1 MKPAIRSAVRLAI
14 LLIFSLQ
21 IGRADASVS
30 VDIQPASQTV
40 PAGENAVFGAIVTA
54 TAGETVTGY
63 QWFKSTNSLGPFTE
77 IGTGAALVLDNVQVG
92 DTGYYYVEVTYL
104 SGGSQQTVSSLTS
117 QLIVDVNPRI
127 TTQPASLTS
136 PIGSNAVF
144 SVEVGGAMPLY
155 FQWRFNG
162 SNLADNGRI
171 TGSTGT
177 NLDIEN
183 LTTNDSGN
191 YDIVVTNVY
200 GAITSLVATLQVALI
215 PPVITSATNAV
226 GKQGYAFNY
235 TITATG
241 TPPITFGA
249 DGLPDGLSVNPTN
262 GAISGVPSVSGAF
275 DITLYATNGAQT
287 TAEDLTLTLADDIP
301 VITSATNAIGQQG
314 VLFSYTIAASND
326 PALFSASPLPDGLS
340 VNPTNGAI
348 SGIPLVSGSFSIA
361 IGATNAYGGDSNTL
375 TLNLSSDVPGITSSL
390 VKNGQQ
396 GQSFSYTIVASNNP
410 VSFSADP
417 LPAGLTLNAASGV
430 ISGLPLVSGSF
441 AVTIGVT
448 NMFGSDS
455 QTLTLNLATG
465 EPVITSSLT
474 ANGMEEQTN
483 FSYTIK
489 ASNSPMTLWA
499 TGLPMGLTVNT
510 NTGAITGTPLYAG
523 NYSIPLFAANA
534 WGVGTATLQLNITN
548 MAISDLVIA
557 DVMTNYSSP
566 YLLEFTFS
574 LRDGSDPTTSHAVVA
589 SPSLMTVTAFEDDVP
604 VSPSETSVI
613 LQRVDSQGSK
623 VLKGYLV
630 LDFTESVASLANGDS
645 NSNGI
650 SDAVDAEVSAA
661 ENFVNQQPADSQIGV
676 YEFHRDDEAPQQV
689 ISLTTDKNLLDSAIA
704 GIWTNYVQDFPAGSR
719 AWDALGDAVGALG
732 KDNSDESHYVVL
744 MSDGQDDSSTNTV
757 DNVISAAT
765 NASVQIYAVGFGD
778 EVDTTTLQNIT
789 TSTMGRYYAATNL
802 TDLALGFAEIGKDLS
817 SEYVLRW
824 ATLNRSANSF
834 TPSFQISYQGITADS
849 PTNPI
854 YSSIT
859 NIPVLDTNGVALTNN
874 GVAVTTNVT
883 IYTTNIIISPFLPS
897 AYAGNI
903 LAGSLRLVSDADVQP
918 SEITL
923 RTTYA
928 PRYIRQLR
936 LHYRAN
942 WPASLSL
949 ESTNTGEML
958 DGWILTQTN
967 DGAGGEWALLSS
979 PDPSNLEDSIPFSS
993 FGNLL
998 TFSFNDPIAA
1008 SNAFSEFDVDN
1019 TLYTNTIGTNFYGF
1033 TLTNASNFIT
1043 VYGVPPPHGTPIPWL
1058 MEYGFTTNYAN
1069 AELLDP
1075 NGNGLEVWQ
1084 DYLAGLDP
1092 LDTNSTF
1099 AVQMAPAQNPPQIVF
1114 STVVGRT
1121 YRIEWAE
1128 SLSGNW
1134 TILRDGIAGTGGD
1147 ITFTDLRDLSEAG
1160 AMFYRVVVEDP

>member
-1 MKPAIRSAVRLAI
+1 MKPAIRSAVRLVV

-30 VDIQPASQTV
+30 VDVQPASQTV
-40 PAGENAVFGAIVTA
+40 PVGQNAVFGAIVTA
-54 TAGETVTGY
+54 TAGEAVTGY
-63 QWFKSTNSLGPFTE
+63 QWFKSTNSLGPFTGV
-77 IGTGAALVLDNVQVG
+77 GTGSALVLDNVQVG
-92 DTGYYYVEVTYL
+92 DTGYYYVKVTYL
-104 SGGSQQTVSSLTS
+104 SGGSQQTLSSSTGH
-117 QLIVDVNPRI
+117 LIVDVNPRI
-127 TTQPASLTS
+127 TTQPVGLTS
-136 PIGSNAVF
+136 PVGSNAVF
-144 SVEVGGAMPLY
+144 NITAGGASPLN
-155 FQWRFNG
+155 FQWRHNG

-191 YDIVVTNVY
+191 YDIVVTNGY
-200 GAITSLVATLQVALI
+200 GAVTSLVATLQVAFI

-226 GKQGYAFNY
+226 GKQGYAFGY

-249 DGLPDGLSVNPTN
+249 GGLPDGLGVNPTN
-262 GAISGVPSVSGAF
+262 GAISGVPSVSGVFYIALF
-275 DITLYATNGAQT
+275 ATNGAQT
-287 TAEDLTLTLADDIP
+287 TAGNLMLTLADDIP
-301 VITSATNAIGQQG
+301 VITSVTNAIGQQG

-326 PALFSASPLPDGLS
+326 PALFSASPLPSGLS
-340 VNPTNGAI
+340 VNPTNGVI

-390 VKNGQQ
+390 VKNGKQ
-396 GQSFSYTIVASNNP
+396 GQSFSYTIVASNNL
-410 VSFSADP
+410 VSFTAGP
-417 LPAGLTLNAASGV
+417 LPVGLTLNASSGV
-430 ISGLPLVSGSF
+430 ISGIPLVSGSF

-455 QTLTLNLATG
+455 RTLTLNLATG
-465 EPVITSSLT
+465 APVITSSLT
-474 ANGMEEQTN
+474 ARGAEEQTN

-510 NTGAITGTPLYAG
+510 NTGAINGTPLYAG
-523 NYSIPLFAANA
+523 NYTIPLFAANA

-548 MAISDLVIA
+548 MVITDLAID

-574 LRDGSDPTTSHAVVA
+574 LRDGSDPATSHAVVA
-589 SPSLMTVTAFEDDVP
+589 SPSLMTVTAFEDDVA

-630 LDFTESVASLANGDS
+630 LDFTESVASMANGDA

-650 SDAVDAEVSAA
+650 SDAVDAEVAA
-661 ENFVNQQPADSQIGV
+661 AQDFVNQQPADSQIGV
-676 YEFHRDDEAPQQV
+676 YEFHREDEAPQQV
-689 ISLTTDKNLLDSAIA
+689 VPLTTDKNLLDNSIA
-704 GIWTNYVQDFPAGSR
+704 GIWINYVQGWPAASR
-719 AWDALGDAVGALG
+719 AWDALGAAVGALG
-732 KDNSDESHYVVL
+732 KANSDEDHYIVF
-744 MSDGQDDSSTNTV
+744 MSDGKDNSSTNYTV
-757 DNVISAAT
+757 DSVIAAAT
-765 NASVQIYAVGFGD
+765 NDSVRIYAVGFGD
-778 EVDTTTLQNIT
+778 ELDSTTLQNIT

-802 TDLALGFAEIGKDLS
+802 EDLALGFAEIGKDLR

-824 ATLNRSANSF
+824 ATTKRSTNSF
-834 TPSFQISYQGITADS
+834 MPSFQISYQGITADS

-859 NIPVLDTNGVALTNN
+859 NIPVLDTNGVPMTNN

-883 IYTTNIIISPFLPS
+883 IYTTNIIISPYMPTH
-897 AYAGNI
+897 YAGNI

-918 SEITL
+918 AAITL

-928 PRYIRQLR
+928 PRYISQLR

-942 WPASLSL
+942 WPASLNL
-949 ESTNTGEML
+949 ESTNPGEML
-958 DGWILTQTN
+958 DGWTLTQTN

-979 PDPSNLEDSIPFSS
+979 PNSADSIPFAS

-998 TFSFNDPIAA
+998 SFSFRDPIAA

-1019 TLYTNTIGTNFYGF
+1019 TIYTNVNGTNFYGF
-1033 TLTNASNFIT
+1033 TLTNSTNFIK
-1043 VYGVPPPHGTPIPWL
+1043 VYAVPPPHGTPIPWL
-1058 MEYGFTTNYAN
+1058 MGYGFTTNFAS

-1075 NGNGLEVWQ
+1075 NGNGLQVWQ

-1099 AVQMAPAQNPPQIVF
+1099 VVQMAPAQNPPQILF
-1114 STVVGRT
+1114 NTVVGRT

-1147 ITFTDLRDLSEAG
+1147 ITFTDLRDLTGVG
-1160 AMFYRVVVEDP
+1160 AMFYRVAVEDP